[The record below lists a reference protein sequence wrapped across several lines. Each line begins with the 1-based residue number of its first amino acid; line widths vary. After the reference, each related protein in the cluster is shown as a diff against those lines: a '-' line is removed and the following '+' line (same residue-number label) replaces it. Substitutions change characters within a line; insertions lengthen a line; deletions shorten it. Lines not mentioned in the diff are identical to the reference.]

1 MIEKDDNQ
9 DHLPHFV
16 IENVLKSSCQLD
28 QKDMI
33 PVKGYDF
40 NQGIQYDQ
48 LFHSF
53 LQTGFQATNFAL
65 ATQEINR
72 MLNCRYCNQPT
83 VVSNQNT
90 QQPECTIFLG
100 YTSNMVS
107 CGVRESIRFLVE
119 HKYVDVLVTTAGG
132 VEEDLIKCFAP
143 TVLGSFNLSGA
154 ELRQKGLNRIGNL
167 LVPNENY
174 CRFEEWLLPI
184 LDEMVEQQNEKKWTP
199 SSFIRRLGEQ
209 IQDPSSIYY
218 WAAKNQIP
226 VFCPALTDGSIGDML
241 FFHTY
246 QKPGLE
252 IDLVADIRK
261 LNKIAIHAKKTG
273 MIVLGGG
280 VAKHHTFNANLMR
293 NGADFS
299 VLVNT
304 AQEYDGSDSG
314 ASPEEAIS
322 WGKIKNGGNPVKVF
336 GDASILFPLLVSET
350 FAKHWWKDR
359 PKT

>member
-1 MIEKDDNQ
+1 MENK
-9 DHLPHFV
+9 DHLPNFV
-16 IENVLKSSCQLD
+16 IENVLKSSSSHP
-28 QKDMI
+28 I
-33 PVKGYDF
+33 ERETVKGYDF

-48 LFHSF
+48 LFSSF

-72 MLNCRYCNQPT
+72 MLSCRH
-83 VVSNQNT
+83 SNQQTSVVDQNT
-90 QQPECTIFLG
+90 CPPECTIFLG

-143 TVLGSFNLSGA
+143 TILGSFNLSGA
-154 ELRQKGLNRIGNL
+154 ELRQNGLNRIGNL

-174 CRFEEWLLPI
+174 CRFEKWLLPI
-184 LDEMVEQQNEKKWTP
+184 LDDMVDQQSEMKWTP
-199 SSFIRRLGEQ
+199 SSFIQRLGER
-209 IQDPSSIYY
+209 IEDPSSIYY

-226 VFCPALTDGSIGDML
+226 VFCPALTDGSMGDML

-246 QKPGLE
+246 KKPGLE

-322 WGKIKNGGNPVKVF
+322 WGKIRSGGSPVKVF
-336 GDASILFPLLVSET
+336 GDASILFPLLVSQT
-350 FAKHWWKDR
+350 FAKDWWKNR
-359 PKT
+359 

>member
-1 MIEKDDNQ
+1 
-9 DHLPHFV
+9 
-16 IENVLKSSCQLD
+16 
-28 QKDMI
+28 
-33 PVKGYDF
+33 
-40 NQGIQYDQ
+40 
-48 LFHSF
+48 
-53 LQTGFQATNFAL
+53 
-65 ATQEINR
+65 
-72 MLNCRYCNQPT
+72 
-83 VVSNQNT
+83 
-90 QQPECTIFLG
+90 
-100 YTSNMVS
+100 MVS
-107 CGVRESIRFLVE
+107 CGVRETIRFLVQ

-143 TVLGSFNLSGA
+143 TILGSFHLDGA

-167 LVPNENY
+167 LVPNDNY
-174 CRFEEWLLPI
+174 CRFEDWLLPI
-184 LDEMVEQQNEKKWTP
+184 LDEMVEQRNEIKWTP
-199 SSFIRRLGEQ
+199 SSFIQRLGER

-218 WAAKNQIP
+218 WAAKNEIP

-246 QKPGLE
+246 RKPGLE
-252 IDLVADIRK
+252 IDIVDDIRR

-299 VLVNT
+299 VLINT

-322 WGKIKNGGNPVKVF
+322 WGKIKSGGQPVKVF
-336 GDASILFPLLVSET
+336 GDASILFPLLVSQT
-350 FAKHWWKDR
+350 FAKDYWNKR
-359 PKT
+359 SSK